1 MLKVSRPLPSAQGG
15 VKCGQ
20 HIACIQRSG
29 PSRVNFWSVGRAS
42 MSLDVIPKQKR
53 RPKAPFQGPVRSNL
67 AEDLKIRRRRAATL
81 ARKAEVQLLAIAQTG
96 KA

>member
-1 MLKVSRPLPSAQGG
+1 MAVLNVLRPLLSA
-15 VKCGQ
+15 
-20 HIACIQRSG
+20 SG
-29 PSRVNFWSVGRAS
+29 LSADSTSPAS
-42 MSLDVIPKQKR
+42 MLGTVESYLPERQSRFNDAERIPKQKR
-53 RPKAPFQGPVRSNL
+53 RPKAPFQSLVRSNL